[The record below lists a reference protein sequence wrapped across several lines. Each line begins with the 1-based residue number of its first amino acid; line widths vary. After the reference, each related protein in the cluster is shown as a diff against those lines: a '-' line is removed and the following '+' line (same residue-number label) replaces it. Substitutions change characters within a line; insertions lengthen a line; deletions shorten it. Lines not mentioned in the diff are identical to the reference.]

1 MAFQAGL
8 PLDKFYSVYSGPV
21 PRKTNG
27 DPEPGFV
34 FVKKFVEGSELWMKK
49 VLLFTETELIT
60 VHNQWVGHLQA
71 FLGENEDANEC
82 HDTMRRLSAEICE
95 ATDRYGLFNYV
106 AAVAEVPIVAEDEQ
120 GAPTAALAGVPTAE
134 EEYQQSR
141 RCRVN

>member
-8 PLDKFYSVYSGPV
+8 PLDKFYSVYSGIV
-21 PRKTNG
+21 PREING
-27 DPEPGFV
+27 DPKPGFV
-34 FVKKFVEGSELWMKK
+34 DAKQDLWMKK

-82 HDTMRRLSAEICE
+82 HDTMRRLSAEMCE

-106 AAVAEVPIVAEDEQ
+106 AAVAEVPTVEKTPEVALLHQ
-120 GAPTAALAGVPTAE
+120 
-134 EEYQQSR
+134 
-141 RCRVN
+141 